1 MTKLFTIFMSF
12 LAFSNINSQIDCAGV
27 TNGSAMTDE
36 CEECHQAYLYNFITH
51 SVTFIDV
58 ASEAQ
63 AGMNEIIV
71 MPNDD
76 GNPYWNASCASVLG
90 CTDTEACNFNYLATE
105 DDGTCGSIDDCGV
118 CHIPYCYNMTTHE
131 VSFVS
136 LDECSETWISGTGG
150 GMSNLDNAYSPE
162 WNASCIIEGCTYD
175 NACNFSPGANTD
187 NGSCEWL
194 TCENL
199 GCTYEGADNYHPE
212 TTQDDGSCIFSAST
226 CPSDLN
232 QDGSVATSDL
242 LLFLS
247 DFGTLC
253 L

>member
-1 MTKLFTIFMSF
+1 
-12 LAFSNINSQIDCAGV
+12 
-27 TNGSAMTDE
+27 
-36 CEECHQAYLYNFITH
+36 
-51 SVTFIDV
+51 
-58 ASEAQ
+58 
-63 AGMNEIIV
+63 
-71 MPNDD
+71 
-76 GNPYWNASCASVLG
+76 
-90 CTDTEACNFNYLATE
+90 
-105 DDGTCGSIDDCGV
+105 
-118 CHIPYCYNMTTHE
+118 
-131 VSFVS
+131 
-136 LDECSETWISGTGG
+136 
-150 GMSNLDNAYSPE
+150 MSNLDNAYSPE